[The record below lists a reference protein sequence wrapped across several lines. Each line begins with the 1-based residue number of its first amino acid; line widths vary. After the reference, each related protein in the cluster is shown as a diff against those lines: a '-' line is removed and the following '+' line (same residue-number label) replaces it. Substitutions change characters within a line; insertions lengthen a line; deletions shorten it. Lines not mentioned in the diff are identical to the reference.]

1 MKSMGD
7 YHDLCLKKDVLS
19 LAAVFEKSID
29 TCLKF
34 YKLDPCHCF
43 SSPGLSW
50 DTMLKMTGVRLKKIS
65 DIDMYLIIE
74 KGLRGGI
81 SNIAKRHS
89 EANNKCM
96 KNYDLTKPS
105 VCIPHLDMN
114 NSCGC
119 GMSDYLPY
127 GRLKWLKNVDNFDVN
142 SISEKSPIGYI
153 FKVDLEYPNELHAFH
168 NDYPLAPEKL
178 AIPCD
183 MLSDLCK
190 KITDKYGIKIGD
202 VTKLIPNLGDKTN
215 YVFHYNNKI
224 YRVLKFNQTEWMKKY
239 LSSQVHIKK
248 KWCRVREK

>member
-19 LAAVFEKSID
+19 LAAVFEKPID

-96 KNYDLTKPS
+96 KNYDLTKP
-105 VCIPHLDMN
+105 
-114 NSCGC
+114 
-119 GMSDYLPY
+119 
-127 GRLKWLKNVDNFDVN
+127 
-142 SISEKSPIGYI
+142 
-153 FKVDLEYPNELHAFH
+153 
-168 NDYPLAPEKL
+168 
-178 AIPCD
+178 
-183 MLSDLCK
+183 
-190 KITDKYGIKIGD
+190 
-202 VTKLIPNLGDKTN
+202 
-215 YVFHYNNKI
+215 
-224 YRVLKFNQTEWMKKY
+224 
-239 LSSQVHIKK
+239 
-248 KWCRVREK
+248 

>member
-96 KNYDLTKPS
+96 KNYDLTKP
-105 VCIPHLDMN
+105 
-114 NSCGC
+114 
-119 GMSDYLPY
+119 
-127 GRLKWLKNVDNFDVN
+127 
-142 SISEKSPIGYI
+142 
-153 FKVDLEYPNELHAFH
+153 
-168 NDYPLAPEKL
+168 
-178 AIPCD
+178 
-183 MLSDLCK
+183 
-190 KITDKYGIKIGD
+190 
-202 VTKLIPNLGDKTN
+202 
-215 YVFHYNNKI
+215 
-224 YRVLKFNQTEWMKKY
+224 
-239 LSSQVHIKK
+239 
-248 KWCRVREK
+248 